1 MIAILLMSAKLAT
14 PGLLK
19 LKVFWNKGNE
29 VIILVSND
37 FTNKIWLRY
46 SNSIAG
52 MVMWQK
58 FDNSSISMKEII
70 MTTI

>member
-14 PGLLK
+14 PGFLK